1 MKSLALRTVLA
12 HLAALALACTYV
24 LVAKANA
31 QTPGPW
37 HAVGAPPSTAAQTA
51 AFQTAAVARGAVMA
65 GAPVGQTVA
74 VDLGGPGGVAR
85 TLALPRGKSAVIELP
100 VDATFASVTDPKIA
114 NIEVSSPRRYVVM
127 GLSAGQTD
135 AFFADAAGRA
145 ILRLNVRVDQDV
157 TALDETLLRVL
168 PGSTVRAEAI
178 NDSVI
183 LSGQVASNADA
194 DKAVRVAQAFVSKP
208 DGVINMLSVAEP
220 EQVMLKVRIVEVN
233 RSIVKQLGVNL
244 NALIGQ
250 IGGSQFTL
258 ANAASYA
265 ANGAFL
271 GSASAGYSLNTTQ
284 QPELQVPCPAGT
296 CSQVVHPG
304 NNYYYAKDPITG
316 LYTDKTLIANPSAA
330 TVGTTV
336 GSNGLNQA
344 GATLQAFEQVGL
356 VRTLAE
362 PNLTVVSGEA
372 GHFLAGGE
380 FPIATG
386 EDALGRITVTFKQFG
401 VGLGFTPVVLSS
413 GRISLKIST
422 EYSQLTNVG
431 ALTQG
436 ATTSTSTTGATTSS
450 ASYTIPGLTVRRAET
465 VVELPS
471 GGAMMIAGL
480 LEQTHAEDLSSL
492 PGLMQ
497 LPVLGALFRSRDFQQ
512 AETELVVIVT
522 PYLVKS
528 VRPDQIQTP
537 ADGLQVADD
546 LSSTLMGQLNKGFNK
561 PAPPPPGKTYQ
572 GPFGYVVE

>member
-1 MKSLALRTVLA
+1 MTTFALRTALA
-12 HLAALALACTYV
+12 HLAALALACTC
-24 LVAKANA
+24 LWAAKANA
-31 QTPGPW
+31 QGPEPW
-37 HAVGAPPSTAAQTA
+37 RPADSAMRGP
-51 AFQTAAVARGAVMA
+51 VARSPALA
-65 GAPVGQTVA
+65 GAASGQTVA
-74 VDLGGPGGVAR
+74 VDLGGAGGVTR

-100 VDATFASVTDPKIA
+100 VDATFASVTDPKVA
-114 NIEVSSPRRYVVM
+114 NIEVSSPRRYVMM

-135 AFFADAAGRA
+135 AFFADATGRP

-157 TALDETLLRVL
+157 TALDETLLKVL
-168 PGSTVRAEAI
+168 PGSSVQAEAV
-178 NDSVI
+178 NESVI
-183 LSGQVASNADA
+183 LSGQVANAGDA
-194 DKAVRVAQAFVSKP
+194 DKAVRVAQAFVAKP
-208 DGVINMLSVAEP
+208 ENVINMLSVAEP

-233 RSIVKQLGVNL
+233 RSVVKQLGVNL

-250 IGGSQFTL
+250 IGGSQFSL
-258 ANAASYA
+258 ANAATYA

-296 CSQVVHPG
+296 CSQVIHPG
-304 NNYYYAKDPITG
+304 NNYYYAKDPVTG
-316 LYTDKTLIANPSAA
+316 LYTDKTLIANPNAA

-344 GATLQAFEQVGL
+344 GATIQAFEQVGL
-356 VRTLAE
+356 LRTLAE

-380 FPIATG
+380 FPIPMG
-386 EDALGRITVTFKQFG
+386 EDSLGRITVTFKEFG

-436 ATTSTSTTGATTSS
+436 SSTTTSTTGSGTGTTTTP
-450 ASYTIPGLTVRRAET
+450 SYTIPGLTVRRAET

-512 AETELVVIVT
+512 NETELVVIVT

-528 VRPDQIQTP
+528 LRPDQIQTP

-546 LSSTLMGQLNKGFNK
+546 LSSTLMGQLNKVNK
-561 PAPPPPGKTYQ
+561 AAPPPPGKTYQ

>member
-1 MKSLALRTVLA
+1 MKSFALRTALA
-12 HLAALALACTYV
+12 HLTALALACTC
-24 LVAKANA
+24 LLAAKANA
-31 QTPGPW
+31 QTAPGPW
-37 HAVGAPPSTAAQTA
+37 RPVGAKSP
-51 AFQTAAVARGAVMA
+51 GATMA
-65 GAPVGQTVA
+65 GAPVGQA
-74 VDLGGPGGVAR
+74 LSVDLSGPGGVAR
-85 TLALPRGKSAVIELP
+85 TLALPRGKSAVVELP
-100 VDATFASVTDPKIA
+100 VEATFASVTDPKVA
-114 NIEVSSPRRYVVM
+114 NIEVSSPRKYVVM
-127 GLSAGQTD
+127 GLTAGQTD
-135 AFFADAAGRA
+135 AIFADAAGRQ

-157 TALDETLLRVL
+157 SALDETLSRVL
-168 PGSTVRAEAI
+168 PGSSVRADAVNE
-178 NDSVI
+178 SVI
-183 LSGQVASNADA
+183 LSGQVANAADA
-194 DKAVRVAQAFVSKP
+194 DKAVRVAQAFVAKP
-208 DGVINMLSVAEP
+208 ESVINMLSVAEP

-250 IGGSQFTL
+250 IGGSQFSL

-265 ANGAFL
+265 ANGAYL
-271 GSASAGYSLNTTQ
+271 GSLAAGYSLNTTQ
-284 QPELQVPCPAGT
+284 QPQLQVPCPSGT
-296 CSQVVHPG
+296 CAQNIHPG
-304 NNYYYAKDPITG
+304 NNYYYAKDPVTG
-316 LYTDKTLIANPSAA
+316 LYTDKTLIGNTSAA

-336 GSNGLNQA
+336 GSSGLNQA
-344 GATLQAFEQVGL
+344 AATLQAFEQVGL

-380 FPIATG
+380 FPVPIG
-386 EDALGRITVTFKQFG
+386 EDITGRISVEFKQFG

-431 ALTQG
+431 SLTQG
-436 ATTSTSTTGATTSS
+436 ASTTTSTTGTGSTTTPSF
-450 ASYTIPGLTVRRAET
+450 TIPGLTVRRAET

-512 AETELVVIVT
+512 NETELVVIVT

-528 VRPDQIQTP
+528 MRPDQIQTP

-546 LSSTLMGQLNKGFNK
+546 ISSTLMGQLNKGFNK
-561 PAPPPPGKTYQ
+561 PASPPPGKTYQ

>member
-1 MKSLALRTVLA
+1 MNSFVLRTALA
-12 HLAALALACTYV
+12 HLAALALACTC
-24 LVAKANA
+24 LLAAKANA

-37 HAVGAPPSTAAQTA
+37 RPVDAPSA
-51 AFQTAAVARGAVMA
+51 GAVMA

-100 VDATFASVTDPKIA
+100 VEATFASVTDPKVA

-135 AFFADAAGRA
+135 AFFSDASGRP

-157 TALDETLLRVL
+157 TALDETLSRVL
-168 PGSTVRAEAI
+168 PGSSVRAEAI
-178 NDSVI
+178 NESVI
-183 LSGQVASNADA
+183 LSGQVANSGDA

-208 DGVINMLSVAEP
+208 DNVINMLSVAEP

-233 RSIVKQLGVNL
+233 RSVVKQLGVNL

-250 IGGSQFTL
+250 IGGSQFSL
-258 ANAASYA
+258 ANAATYA

-284 QPELQVPCPAGT
+284 QPELQVPCAAGLSGT
-296 CSQVVHPG
+296 CEQIIHPG
-304 NNYYYAKDPITG
+304 NNYYTNAAG
-316 LYTDKTLIANPSAA
+316 QRGLIANSGTA
-330 TVGTTV
+330 TAQTTV

-344 GATLQAFEQVGL
+344 GATIQAFEQVGL

-380 FPIATG
+380 FPIPMG
-386 EDALGRITVTFKQFG
+386 EDALGRITVTFKEFG

-436 ATTSTSTTGATTSS
+436 ASTTTNTTGSGS
-450 ASYTIPGLTVRRAET
+450 GTTTTPSYTIPGLTVRRAET

-512 AETELVVIVT
+512 NETELVVIVT

-528 VRPDQIQTP
+528 LRPDQIQTP